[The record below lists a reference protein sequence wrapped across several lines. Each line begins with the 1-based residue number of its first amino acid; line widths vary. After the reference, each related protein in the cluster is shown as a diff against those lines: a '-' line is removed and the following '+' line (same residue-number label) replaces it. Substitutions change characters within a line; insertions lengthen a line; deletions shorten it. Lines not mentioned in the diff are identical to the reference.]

1 MTIKFALKFEFTL
14 SPRVATQLAAL
25 GILILRFMGWL

>member
-14 SPRVATQLAAL
+14 SPRVAQQLAAVS
-25 GILILRFMGWL
+25 ILLLRFIGWL